1 MKKILIIIPLFLLF
15 GCGDKEAEITE
26 LEKRGGTTFHCP
38 VYYEKD
44 TIDLVVRNK
53 TKEVVYTKHK
63 DIEREDKFYSVS
75 PDPQAYNYEPD
86 PWKRS
91 GDTWLITLY
100 PPDRVLIHQ
109 RIAWDKWGDG
119 IKKSIDH
126 YFSEI
131 TYRNA
136 LLTMKV
142 SDDSSLYVF
151 EKVGLNFGRRSFRL
165 YSSGGL
171 RTNFGDET
179 YECKEIDKTTLS
191 EKMQE
196 HENRLIIDEKL
207 IQEKEEKEESKN
219 KI

>member
-1 MKKILIIIPLFLLF
+1 
-15 GCGDKEAEITE
+15 
-26 LEKRGGTTFHCP
+26 
-38 VYYEKD
+38 
-44 TIDLVVRNK
+44 
-53 TKEVVYTKHK
+53 
-63 DIEREDKFYSVS
+63 
-75 PDPQAYNYEPD
+75 
-86 PWKRS
+86 
-91 GDTWLITLY
+91 
-100 PPDRVLIHQ
+100 
-109 RIAWDKWGDG
+109 
-119 IKKSIDH
+119 
-126 YFSEI
+126 
-131 TYRNA
+131 
-136 LLTMKV
+136 MKV